1 MATPP
6 VVPPVPD
13 ADRYYATT
21 LVVLTNEIS
30 VPFPV
35 YGDAEDLRVILDG
48 TELAQTDYGFY
59 SASGATALPIVDGR
73 LTFPTALVGSLEVI
87 GNWQPRQLAM
97 ATAPG
102 VGRREFNQVVGTLV
116 SGMREQARAIRDKTP
131 TALIPDSAGPLS
143 SRPDASSV
151 AQGYIFLQTDD
162 ASGRI
167 VYYVAQHIGVSGNVW
182 SAPVYATGPKGD
194 KGDPGANGLDGST
207 TGTLRNRLVNP
218 SFQINTR
225 EYVSGVALSA
235 GVYAHD
241 RWKAG
246 ASGCTYTFTPTK
258 PDTQITILA
267 GTLKQIVPPESVEGG
282 NYVLSWTGTATARV
296 NGGSYAASPI
306 AVTGLTA
313 GVAISIEVSTGTFSK
328 PQFEPGTTQS
338 AFERRPLQ
346 YEEAV
351 CEKHCRWLPVGAS
364 GLTGAG
370 YLNTHSITFPK
381 MYAVPNVGA
390 VVADP
395 NLPQSTLNL
404 TSYAIASQTPYSAY
418 VNATATAGG
427 AYAIYGYRALAEAE
441 L

>member
-1 MATPP
+1 MAAPP
-6 VVPPVPD
+6 PVPPVAD

-21 LVVLTNEIS
+21 LVVLTSEIS

-48 TELAQTDYGFY
+48 TELPLTDYGFY

-131 TALIPDSAGPLS
+131 TALVPDSAGPLS

-167 VYYVAQHIGVSGNVW
+167 VYYVAQSGVW
-182 SAPVYATGPKGD
+182 SAPIYATGPKGD

-207 TGTLRNRLVNP
+207 TGTLRNRLTNP
-218 SFQINTR
+218 SFLINTR

-235 GVYAHD
+235 GSYAHD

-246 ASGCTYTFTPTK
+246 GAGCTYTFTPTK

-267 GTLKQIVPPESVEGG
+267 GTLEQIIPPENVEGG
-282 NYVLSWTGTATARV
+282 SYVMSWTGTATARV

-338 AFERRPLQ
+338 AFERRPQ
-346 YEEAV
+346 EYEEAV
-351 CEKHCRWLPVGAS
+351 CEKHCRWLPVAAS
-364 GLTGAG
+364 GLSAAG
-370 YLNTHSITFPK
+370 YLNLHSITFPK
-381 MYAVPNVGA
+381 MYAAPTVGL

-395 NLPQSTLNL
+395 NLSQSLLNL
-404 TSYAIASQTPYSAY
+404 TSYGITNQTPYSAY
-418 VNATATAGG
+418 VNATSTASG

>member
-6 VVPPVPD
+6 AVPPVPD

-48 TELAQTDYGFY
+48 SELPPTDYGFY

-73 LTFPTALVGSLEVI
+73 LTFSPSIVGSVEVV

-102 VGRREFNQVVGTLV
+102 VGRREFNQIVGTIV

-131 TALIPDSAGPLS
+131 TALIPDGAGPLA
-143 SRPDASSV
+143 SRPNAASV
-151 AQGYIFLQTDD
+151 ASGYIYLQTDD

-167 VYYVAQHIGVSGNVW
+167 VYYVAQSGAW
-182 SAPVYATGPKGD
+182 SAALYAIGQKGD
-194 KGDPGANGLDGST
+194 KGDPGDNGLDGST

-218 SFQINTR
+218 SFQVNTR

-235 GVYAHD
+235 GNYAHD

-246 ASGCTYTFTPTK
+246 GAGCTYTFTPAK

-267 GTLKQIVPPESVEGG
+267 GTLKQIIPPENIEGG

-313 GVAISIEVSTGTFSK
+313 GVAVTIEVSSGTFSK

-338 AFERRPLQ
+338 AFERRPLE

-351 CEKHCRWLPVGAS
+351 CEKHCRWLPLAAS
-364 GLTGAG
+364 GLSSAG
-370 YLNTHSITFPK
+370 YLNLHSITFPK
-381 MYAVPNVGA
+381 MYATPTIGSP
-390 VVADP
+390 VADP
-395 NLPQSTLNL
+395 NLSQSALNL
-404 TSYAIASQTPYSAY
+404 TSYGVTSLTPYSAY
-418 VNATATAGG
+418 VNATSTAAG